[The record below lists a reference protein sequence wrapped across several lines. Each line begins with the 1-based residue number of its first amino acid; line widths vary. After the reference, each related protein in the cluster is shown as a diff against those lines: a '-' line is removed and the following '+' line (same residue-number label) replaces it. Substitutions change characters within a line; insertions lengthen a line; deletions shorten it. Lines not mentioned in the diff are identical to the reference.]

1 MNVNEDDEEVESGL
15 MDEED
20 PPTDGLSLLDEEDTQ
35 ADRPSLYRQQEDATT
50 LQSTF
55 REGSTTD
62 PPVLDVSNIP
72 KTWPE
77 PHFCTRCGWIGQGKK
92 KNWLMITA

>member
-1 MNVNEDDEEVESGL
+1 MDEEDREVESGL
-15 MDEED
+15 
-20 PPTDGLSLLDEEDTQ
+20 PSLLDEEDPQADGPSLLDEEDPQ
-35 ADRPSLYRQQEDATT
+35 ADRPSLHRQQEDATT

-55 REGSTTD
+55 REGYTTD

-92 KNWLMITA
+92 QI